1 MIRSLGQI
9 RQEYPLLGTP
19 LRKDRWVWAH
29 AVLRGKS
36 SYLGLSNAE
45 DTVFIAATTPLL
57 LNFNHQREL
66 LLLSCVSPY
75 LRHSTKRTKLRML
88 PVDSLMKVAY
98 SKESSVSN

>member
-36 SYLGLSNAE
+36 SYGTIKRRRYSLHSSY
-45 DTVFIAATTPLL
+45 DTVAI
-57 LNFNHQREL
+57 EL
-66 LLLSCVSPY
+66 
-75 LRHSTKRTKLRML
+75 
-88 PVDSLMKVAY
+88 
-98 SKESSVSN
+98 

>member
-57 LNFNHQREL
+57 LSFNHQREVL
-66 LLLSCVSPY
+66 LPSCVSPY
-75 LRHSTKRTKLRML
+75 LRQHQTHQ
-88 PVDSLMKVAY
+88 VADVT
-98 SKESSVSN
+98 SRLLDESCL